1 MNYPTLKDGSR
12 NWCATCKHNG
22 EECEYGEECFY
33 QENADGTYNHDLKPT
48 HYDDKPQTNY
58 DLIISK
64 TTEELAKYLTQ
75 AWYDGPVFECPA
87 RASVGVDRCAEVK
100 DCEDCFLDWLKS
112 PVEEVHA

>member
-58 DLIISK
+58 DLLRQMSV
-64 TTEELAKYLTQ
+64 EELAEYLSDI
-75 AWYDGPVFECPA
+75 AGWLSEYEGKA
-87 RASVGVDRCAEVK
+87 HALLK
-100 DCEDCFLDWLKS
+100 WLKA
-112 PVEEVHA
+112 PVEEGAG

>member
-58 DLIISK
+58 DRIVSK
-64 TTEELAKYLTQ
+64 TPEELATFFGTL
-75 AWYDGPVFECPA
+75 PCCPPGNA
-87 RASVGVDRCAEVK
+87 DELCFPDNTCGADTKMMVK
-100 DCEDCFLDWLKS
+100 CWGTWLKA
-112 PVEEVHA
+112 PVEVDE